1 MVWAGHLEKLV
12 DVIGRSSCLMLEIA
26 LSDSDVFLRVIYHHV
41 IVIVIIITASRNCD
55 PLGGE
60 PLLPLLTALGTS
72 LSAFA
77 DNLQWCPLIASGDHL
92 PVALDKDGPAH
103 LFTRGVPGGY
113 VQ

>member
-55 PLGGE
+55 PLGGSHFC
-60 PLLPLLTALGTS
+60 PFLQHLALPLAPSPTTFSGAL
-72 LSAFA
+72 
-77 DNLQWCPLIASGDHL
+77 
-92 PVALDKDGPAH
+92 
-103 LFTRGVPGGY
+103 
-113 VQ
+113 